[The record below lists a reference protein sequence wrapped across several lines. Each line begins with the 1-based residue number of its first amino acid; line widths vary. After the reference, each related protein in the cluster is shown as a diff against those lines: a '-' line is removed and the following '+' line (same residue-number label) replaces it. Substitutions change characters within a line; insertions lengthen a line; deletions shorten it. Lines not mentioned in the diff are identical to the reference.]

1 MSNSPLKWLL
11 SACLMAVVPVQAEL
25 VDLTNG
31 YIYDLSTSDASW
43 KIKPKIKIP
52 RKVITESN
60 SGTEYKVILSLI
72 VDKFGNIVAVD
83 IAKSSGNSYIDESAV
98 RSVRRAKLHPF
109 YHNGEAVMGRVEL
122 PIVYA
127 NE

>member
-1 MSNSPLKWLL
+1 MSNSLLKWLL
-11 SACLMAVVPVQAEL
+11 SACLMAVVPAQAEL

-52 RKVITESN
+52 RKVTTESN

-72 VDKFGNIVAVD
+72 VDKLGNIVAVN
-83 IAKSSGNSYIDESAV
+83 IAKSSGNSYIDKSAV
-98 RSVRRAKLHPF
+98 QSIREAKLHPF
-109 YHNGEAVMGRVEL
+109 YHNGEAVMGRIKL
-122 PIVYA
+122 PIVYIIQ
-127 NE
+127 

>member
-1 MSNSPLKWLL
+1 MSNSPQKWLL
-11 SACLMAVVPVQAEL
+11 SACLMAVVPAQAEL

-31 YIYDLSTSDASW
+31 YVYDLSTSGASW
-43 KIKPKIKIP
+43 KIKPKIKVP
-52 RKVITESN
+52 LKAITEVQ
-60 SGTEYKVILSLI
+60 SGAEYKVILSLI
-72 VDKFGNIVAVD
+72 VDKLGNIVAVD

-98 RSVRRAKLHPF
+98 RSVRQAKLHPF
-109 YHNGEAVMGRVEL
+109 YHNGEAVMGRVIL